1 MFDRN
6 RPPEPLTRRV
16 RRLERICVALLL
28 SVLLLGFSTIRL
40 AWTMNSTLYTFEIIV
55 DRLELLTEQVDAA
68 REKIDGIC
76 QCS

>member
-1 MFDRN
+1 MFNRN

-40 AWTMNSTLYTFEIIV
+40 ARTVNNTLYAFEIIV
-55 DRLELLTEQVDAA
+55 DRLELLTVQVDAA

>member
-1 MFDRN
+1 MFNRN

-28 SVLLLGFSTIRL
+28 SVLLLGFSAIRL
-40 AWTMNSTLYTFEIIV
+40 ARTVNNTLYTSEIV
-55 DRLELLTEQVDAA
+55 AERLELLAKQVDAV

-76 QCS
+76 Q